1 MTRKHVSLT
10 PEELRFT
17 CDENCIPFKTTDE
30 APVLQGP
37 LGQERALKAI
47 DFGLRM
53 KGPGYNI
60 FTVGI
65 PGSGRTST
73 VTTMVRERASSEE
86 VPLDWAYVYNFESP
100 RNPTALSFPPGQG
113 RVFVKQIKELID
125 LLKISI
131 PGALEDREF
140 ENSRNRII
148 EQVGRE
154 NASDFEEFQ
163 KLARQRDYAFEKVE
177 NEFAFIPLRDGVK
190 MQQEEFNSLPEDL
203 KSTYGDALHELQKRF
218 MEVTKA
224 AGKRDTEMR
233 KQLEVITKEHVDK
246 TIKPLV
252 GRLVKDYP
260 DNAKVHK
267 YLELLTAD
275 LVENFPQF
283 LPGHAE
289 LRIHLT
295 GETETSEAPFARY
308 HVNLVVDMGS
318 QEGSPVVHENH
329 PSFQNLIGKMEY
341 LFHSGVATTSY
352 EQIQP
357 GALHLANGGYLILD
371 ALEVLRSPFAWEAL
385 KNSLMSGRIKIE
397 DMGEQYRMFAAVT
410 LKPEPIPLAI
420 KIILI
425 GSPYIYYQLLAYEE
439 DFKKLFKVKA
449 DFGGT
454 MKRTD
459 EAVRDYSTYIA
470 SLCREEKLL
479 PFDLSAMGAV
489 IEHGVRLAEDQSR
502 LTTSF
507 YRVGDLVRESSF
519 WANEEKASM
528 VSRSH
533 VNRAINERKHR
544 YNMVEERIGEL
555 IEEGTL
561 MVQTR
566 GQVVGQVNG
575 LSVYSMGDYQFG
587 KPTRITAK
595 VFLGKSGMVN
605 IEREVKLSG
614 SIHNKGVL
622 IVSSYLAMRYAKD
635 FPLGLS
641 SSVTFEQ
648 TYDEV
653 EGDSATA
660 AELIALTSALA
671 EVPAY
676 QNIAI
681 TGSMDQHGRIQPI
694 GGVNEKIEGFFASCR
709 DHGLDGDEGVVIP
722 RANMK
727 NLMLSD
733 EVVQAVAGG
742 KFHIYTVETIDEA
755 IEILTGTIAGERD
768 SEGNFPEDTYNRKV
782 EDRLRK
788 MAEQTK
794 GRNEEE
800 MEPEEEEEGEEDQ
813 AGGNGTDLP

>member
-1 MTRKHVSLT
+1 MTRRKPRSLT
-10 PEELRFT
+10 PEELRYT
-17 CDENCIPFKTTDE
+17 CDEGIIPFTTTDD
-30 APVLQGP
+30 APGLEGP
-37 LGQERALKAI
+37 VGQERALTAI

-53 KGPGYNI
+53 RGPGYNL
-60 FTVGI
+60 FTVGA
-65 PGSGRTST
+65 PGSGRSST
-73 VTTMVRERASSEE
+73 VTTMVRERALTEE
-86 VPLDWAYVYNFESP
+86 VPSDWAYVYNFENARSP
-100 RNPTALSFPPGQG
+100 VALCFPPGQG
-113 RVFVKQIKELID
+113 RVFVHQIKELID
-125 LLKISI
+125 LLKINI
-131 PGALEDREF
+131 PAALEDQEF
-140 ENSRNRII
+140 ESSKNQIL
-148 EQVGRE
+148 EQMGRE
-154 NASDFEEFQ
+154 NAADFEEFQ
-163 KLARQRDYAFEKVE
+163 KLARQQSYAFEKVE
-177 NEFAFIPLRDGVK
+177 NEFAFIPLQEGVK
-190 MQQEEFNSLPEDL
+190 LQQEEFNNLPDDV
-203 KSTYGDALHELQKRF
+203 KSRYGEALHQLQKRF

-224 AGKRDTEMR
+224 AGKRDTEVR
-233 KQLEVITKEHVDK
+233 KQLEAIAKDHVR
-246 TIKPLV
+246 TTTEPLV
-252 GRLVKDYP
+252 ALLLEDYQENDKVK
-260 DNAKVHK
+260 H
-267 YLELLTAD
+267 YLELLTSD
-275 LVENFPQF
+275 IVESFPQF
-283 LPGHAE
+283 LPGHGEQHPATGGESGQVE
-289 LRIHLT
+289 L
-295 GETETSEAPFARY
+295 PFARY
-308 HVNLVVDMGS
+308 QVNLVVDMVAE
-318 QEGSPVVHENH
+318 EGAPVVQENH

-341 LFHSGVATTSY
+341 AFQSGVATTSY

-385 KNSLMSGRIKIE
+385 KNSLMSGQIKIE
-397 DMGEQYRMFAAVT
+397 DMGEQYRMFAAIT
-410 LKPEPIPLAI
+410 LKPEPIPLSV

-425 GSPYIYYQLLAYEE
+425 GSPSIYYQLLAHEE
-439 DFKKLFKVKA
+439 DFRKLFKVKA

-459 EAVRDYSTYIA
+459 DAVMDYSTFIA
-470 SLCREEKLL
+470 SLCREENLL
-479 PFDLSAMGAV
+479 PFDRSAMGAV

-507 YRVGDLVRESSF
+507 YRVADLVRESSF
-519 WANEEKASM
+519 WAKEEETSI
-528 VSRSH
+528 VSRPH
-533 VNRAINERKHR
+533 VSRAIRERKHR

-561 MVQTR
+561 MVQTK
-566 GQVVGQVNG
+566 GQVIGQVNG
-575 LSVYSMGDYQFG
+575 LSVYSMGDYRFG

-622 IVSSYLAMRYAKD
+622 IVSSYLAMRYARD

-671 EVPAY
+671 EVPAC

-733 EVVQAVAGG
+733 EVVEAVAGG
-742 KFHIYTVETIDEA
+742 MFHIYTVETIDEA
-755 IEILTGTIAGERD
+755 IEILTGSKAGERGKD
-768 SEGNFPEDTYNRKV
+768 GNFPKGTFNRKV
-782 EDRLRK
+782 ENRLRE
-788 MAEQTK
+788 MAEQIK
-794 GRNEEE
+794 GNNNEK
-800 MEPEEEEEGEEDQ
+800 EDQ
-813 AGGNGTDLP
+813 AEDDAG